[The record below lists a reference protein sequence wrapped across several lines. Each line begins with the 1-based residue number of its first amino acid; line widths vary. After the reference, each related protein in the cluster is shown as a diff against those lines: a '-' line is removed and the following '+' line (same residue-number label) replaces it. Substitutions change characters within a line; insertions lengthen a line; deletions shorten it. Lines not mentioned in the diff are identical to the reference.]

1 MVNPMNG
8 FVLSIKSHVTVFD
21 SEINVVKHHF
31 EGPISVFKFKFL
43 RIGNQF
49 ALKLLG
55 FFKFFIKVKAT
66 EVLLHVESFIAFNR

>member
-8 FVLSIKSHVTVFD
+8 FVLSIRSLDTVSD
-21 SEINVVKHHF
+21 SEINAVKHNF

-55 FFKFFIKVKAT
+55 FFKFFIKVKAI
-66 EVLLHVESFIAFNR
+66 EVKIS